1 MSKISDSKLL
11 AMVLGGKTS
20 ARVYVQPG
28 GGAMVNMNVVE
39 NNEVTLVGI
48 GAPVQQFDV
57 APKPGFA
64 YDVDAT
70 GEFTLCKE
78 TVQTVAPANTAGCSM
93 RQLSK
98 MQSQQHKC

>member
-20 ARVYVQPG
+20 ARVFVQPG

-48 GAPVQQFDV
+48 SAPLKDFDV
-57 APKPGFA
+57 APKSGIV
-64 YDVDAT
+64 YDVDAA
-70 GEFTLCKE
+70 GELTICKDTVKTTL
-78 TVQTVAPANTAGCSM
+78 PSNTSGCSM
-93 RQLSK
+93 RQLNK
-98 MQSQQHKC
+98 MQSQQKF